1 MGRLI
6 GEKWSAEGRKKT
18 QENIDKNLRS
28 IGNKMKNSR
37 LVIGSM
43 RKERTERSNICLDNG
58 WKFPKPDKNI
68 NFDITEAR

>member
-6 GEKWSAEGRKKT
+6 GGKWSAEGRKKT

-58 WKFPKPDKNI
+58 WKFPKID
-68 NFDITEAR
+68 EMV

>member
-28 IGNKMKNSR
+28 IGNKVKNSTD
-37 LVIGSM
+37 L
-43 RKERTERSNICLDNG
+43 
-58 WKFPKPDKNI
+58 
-68 NFDITEAR
+68 